1 MKGEG
6 GIGIRNQVFLVD
18 KALFRVPGRLKNNNL
33 LAQAGK
39 KPGFLEVWTLD
50 KLSGWSETRFFK
62 AL

>member
-39 KPGFLEVWTLD
+39 KPGFLE
-50 KLSGWSETRFFK
+50 
-62 AL
+62 A